1 MNLNP
6 WEEERPKKGAVG
18 EETVLWVEG
27 SRKKEQ
33 MVALKKL
40 QSSTFLEVNNPEPYV
55 CERDVERKPTPV
67 LWPES
72 GVRVSEAEKE
82 EKRSRLF
89 SLAFHMFR

>member
-6 WEEERPKKGAVG
+6 WEEERPKKGAGG
-18 EETVLWVEG
+18 EETLLWVEG

-55 CERDVERKPTPV
+55 CERDVGRKPTLV
-67 LWPES
+67 LWP
-72 GVRVSEAEKE
+72 
-82 EKRSRLF
+82 
-89 SLAFHMFR
+89 